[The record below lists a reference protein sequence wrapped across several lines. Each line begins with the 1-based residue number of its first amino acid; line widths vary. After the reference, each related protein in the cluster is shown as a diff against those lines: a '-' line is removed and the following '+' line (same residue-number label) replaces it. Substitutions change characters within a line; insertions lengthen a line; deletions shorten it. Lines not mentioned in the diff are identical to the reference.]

1 MIVVGF
7 VDHEDGQRR
16 VVVKEL
22 VGGHALKDDNP
33 TVSASPAVGTSSPD
47 IGSGD
52 WTWKDGPDGSRVKTI
67 RARNPWASTTS
78 LALSPT
84 AMTFDAAASS
94 AHADSQAATQL
105 PQAPIPPSG
114 GIGLRLLALW
124 SYYPDPDDVDE
135 LAFPRGAEI
144 TEAENINDDWFWGC
158 YAGNK
163 GLFPGAYGRVLG
175 EV

>member
-1 MIVVGF
+1 MIVAGF

-33 TVSASPAVGTSSPD
+33 VASPSHAVGTSSPETL
-47 IGSGD
+47 SGD
-52 WTWKDGPDGSRVKTI
+52 WSWKDGPDGSRVKTI
-67 RARNPWASTTS
+67 RARAPWASTTS
-78 LALSPT
+78 LSLSPT
-84 AMTFDAAASS
+84 VTTFEAAAS
-94 AHADSQAATQL
+94 ATHADSPTISQF
-105 PQAPIPPSG
+105 PPPPPPPSG
-114 GIGLRLLALW
+114 GVGLRLLALW
-124 SYYPDPDDVDE
+124 SYYPDPNDSDE
-135 LAFPRGAEI
+135 LSFPRGAEI